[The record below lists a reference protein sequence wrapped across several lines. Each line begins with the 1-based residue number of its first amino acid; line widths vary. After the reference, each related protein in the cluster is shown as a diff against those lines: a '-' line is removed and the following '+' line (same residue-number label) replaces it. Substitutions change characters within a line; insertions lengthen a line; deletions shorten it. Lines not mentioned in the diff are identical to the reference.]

1 VRFYTIQAREMEKE
15 LVREEKQL
23 EIVEKATLI
32 EEM

>member
-1 VRFYTIQAREMEKE
+1 VRFYTIQARERGKE

-23 EIVEKATLI
+23 EIVEKAALT

>member
-1 VRFYTIQAREMEKE
+1 VRFYTIQARERKKG
-15 LVREEKQL
+15 LGREEKQL